1 MGRLEWPWCFCP
13 EATVGRCDEEK
24 QNSEVETVPPCV
36 AVGRSWPCLLLGSR
50 EIGALL
56 IFGF

>member
-13 EATVGRCDEEK
+13 EAPVGRCDEGN

-36 AVGRSWPCLLLGSR
+36 AVGRSKPCLLLGSR